1 MTCTLERF
9 QKDTAEH
16 QLTISLDEGL
26 HRNLRISRPQSS
38 AYHYNI
44 TTWPGY
50 LCISGDM
57 GCFVF
62 QRVEDMFTFFRGKPD
77 EINPGYWQEKVQAG
91 AGFEGSAAITAE
103 PDFAAYDKRL
113 MEYLDDFI
121 DGLDPDVVED
131 AEKIEQATE
140 AVEYFKKYR
149 ENSEWDIV
157 SRINNWDASEAG
169 GMVLEDFWEGHRS
182 LQKFSFH
189 YIWCCYAIVHAIAL
203 YDAVK
208 ASEVAHG

>member
-16 QLTISLDEGL
+16 QLTVLLDSGL
-26 HRNLRISRPQSS
+26 HRNFRVAKPQSS
-38 AYHYNI
+38 AFHYNI

-62 QRVEDMFTFFRGKPD
+62 QRTEDMFTFFRGKPD

-91 AGFEGSAAITAE
+91 TDYNGAEAITSE
-103 PDFAAYDKRL
+103 PDFESYDKR
-113 MEYLDDFI
+113 MTEYLDYFI
-121 DGLDPDVVED
+121 DGLDPDVEED

-140 AVEYFKKYR
+140 AVEDFKRFR

-157 SRINNWDASEAG
+157 ARINNWDASDAG
-169 GMVLEDFWEGHRS
+169 GMELEDFWEGHHG
-182 LQKFSFH
+182 LQKFRFH

-203 YDAVK
+203 YDAAK
-208 ASEVAHG
+208 ASEVAA

>member
-1 MTCTLERF
+1 MTCTFERF
-9 QKDTAEH
+9 QKDTAAH
-16 QLTISLDEGL
+16 QLTVLLDDGL
-26 HRNLRISRPQSS
+26 HRNFRVAKPQSS
-38 AYHYNI
+38 AFHYNI

-62 QRVEDMFTFFRGKPD
+62 QRSDDMFKFFRGQGSN
-77 EINPGYWQEKVQAG
+77 INPVYWQEKVQAG
-91 AGFEGSAAITAE
+91 AGPSGAEAITSE
-103 PDFAAYDKRL
+103 PDFAAYDKRM

-121 DGLDPDVVED
+121 DGLDPDVEED
-131 AEKIEQATE
+131 AEKIDQATE
-140 AVEYFKKYR
+140 AVEDFKTSR

-157 SRINNWDASEAG
+157 ARVNNWDASDAG
-169 GMVLEDFWEGHRS
+169 GMDLEDFWEGHRG
-182 LQKFSFH
+182 LQKFRFH

-208 ASEVAHG
+208 IGEASV

>member
-1 MTCTLERF
+1 MSNCTFELF

-16 QLTISLDEGL
+16 QLTVLLDEGL
-26 HRNLRISRPQSS
+26 HRNLRVGKPHRI
-38 AYHYNI
+38 ACHYNI

-62 QRVEDMFTFFRGKPD
+62 QRTDDMFSFFRGKPD

-91 AGFEGSAAITAE
+91 AGFEGADAITAE

-113 MEYLDDFI
+113 MDYLNDFI
-121 DGLDPDVVED
+121 DGLDPDVEED
-131 AEKIEQATE
+131 AEKIAEATA
-140 AVEYFKKYR
+140 AVEEFKSSR
-149 ENSEWDIV
+149 ESSEWDIV
-157 SRINNWDASEAG
+157 SRINDWDANLAG
-169 GMVLEDFWEGHRS
+169 GMELEDFWEGRRG
-182 LQKFSFH
+182 LQKFRFH

-203 YDAVK
+203 YDAIK
-208 ASEVAHG
+208 AAEVAA

>member
-16 QLTISLDEGL
+16 QLTVRLDDGL
-26 HRNLRISRPQSS
+26 HRNLRISKPQSS
-38 AYHYNI
+38 AFHYNI

-62 QRVEDMFTFFRGKPD
+62 QGTEDMFTFFRGKPD

-91 AGFEGSAAITAE
+91 TGYNGAEAITTE
-103 PDFAAYDKRL
+103 PDFEAYDKRM
-113 MEYLDDFI
+113 MEYLDYFI
-121 DGLDPDVVED
+121 DGLDPDVEED
-131 AEKIEQATE
+131 AEKIAQATE
-140 AVEYFKKYR
+140 AVEDFKKYR

-157 SRINNWDASEAG
+157 ARINNWDASDAG
-169 GMVLEDFWEGHRS
+169 GMELEDFWEGHRS
-182 LQKFSFH
+182 LQKFRFH

-208 ASEVAHG
+208 AGEVAA